1 MKILKPVLL
10 CLCAVSLAV
19 SVGCAKKT
27 SEQPS
32 ASQPASEATA
42 SQ

>member
-10 CLCAVSLAV
+10 CLCVLSLAV

-27 SEQPS
+27 SEQS
-32 ASQPASEATA
+32 TATQPASEATA